1 MEIILI
7 TVALTVVAVA
17 LLLWFFSQDNYT
29 YGFFK
34 MLASTGFI
42 VLCVASGG
50 IHSVYGCIILG
61 GLVLSWWDDLFLVS
75 RGKTIFMLGLIAFFL
90 AHVCYC
96 TAFIFYGIGQHDLML
111 ALAVMLLPGFLV
123 VRWLHPHLGNM
134 KIPVYGYIIVIS
146 TMTALSISAA
156 NTTGGTLI
164 PCGAV
169 LFYCSDIFVAR
180 DRFVAPGRLNAY
192 IGLPLY
198 YGGQVLLA
206 LTPLYLS

>member
-61 GLVLSWWDDLFLVS
+61 GLVLSWWGDLFLVS
-75 RGKTIFMLGLIAFFL
+75 RGKTIFMMG
-90 AHVCYC
+90 
-96 TAFIFYGIGQHDLML
+96 
-111 ALAVMLLPGFLV
+111 LLPSF
-123 VRWLHPHLGNM
+123 WLM
-134 KIPVYGYIIVIS
+134 SV
-146 TMTALSISAA
+146 TA
-156 NTTGGTLI
+156 
-164 PCGAV
+164 
-169 LFYCSDIFVAR
+169 
-180 DRFVAPGRLNAY
+180 
-192 IGLPLY
+192 LPLY
-198 YGGQVLLA
+198 FMA
-206 LTPLYLS
+206 SDNMT